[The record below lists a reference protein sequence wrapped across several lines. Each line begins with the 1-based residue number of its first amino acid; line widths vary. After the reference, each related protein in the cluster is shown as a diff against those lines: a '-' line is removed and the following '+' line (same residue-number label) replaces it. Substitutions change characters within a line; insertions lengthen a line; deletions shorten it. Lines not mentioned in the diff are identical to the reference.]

1 MANIVKAAVFR
12 SLPVILPGAADVQ
25 TEKIGREASNSDLSA
40 TLKGFE
46 PTAVVVEAITGTAAA
61 ARSPVDEKKAADIEA
76 EARDRGYREGYEA
89 GSKSA
94 QEEWRTRIDR
104 LDRVIVAFEDAQA
117 ECLANAEDDAVA
129 IAFEAALR
137 MLGDKRASLD
147 VVAEVVSSVRGD
159 QSSSEPITV
168 RVNSNDYEA
177 LIAEPAIIALEDE
190 QQKIRLIED
199 PRITMGGCIV
209 ETDRGALDARIETQ
223 IDRLRKTLL
232 EARAAGQ

>member
-1 MANIVKAAVFR
+1 
-12 SLPVILPGAADVQ
+12 
-25 TEKIGREASNSDLSA
+25 
-40 TLKGFE
+40 
-46 PTAVVVEAITGTAAA
+46 
-61 ARSPVDEKKAADIEA
+61 
-76 EARDRGYREGYEA
+76 
-89 GSKSA
+89 
-94 QEEWRTRIDR
+94 
-104 LDRVIVAFEDAQA
+104 
-117 ECLANAEDDAVA
+117 
-129 IAFEAALR
+129 
-137 MLGDKRASLD
+137 MLGEKRASLD
-147 VVAEVVSSVRGD
+147 VIAEVVSSVRGD